1 MVRIQVRHMPDL
13 LLYNYRFPRPAA
25 DRGPVGAAT
34 WGFQAQPKIFA
45 KADIGATQK
54 AFTYEHD

>member
-1 MVRIQVRHMPDL
+1 MPDL
-13 LLYNYRFPRPAA
+13 LLYNYRFPWPAA
-25 DRGPVGAAT
+25 DRGSVGAAT

>member
-1 MVRIQVRHMPDL
+1 MPDL
-13 LLYNYRFPRPAA
+13 LLYNCRFPRSAVEP
-25 DRGPVGAAT
+25 GPDGTAT

-54 AFTYEHD
+54 ATTYEHD